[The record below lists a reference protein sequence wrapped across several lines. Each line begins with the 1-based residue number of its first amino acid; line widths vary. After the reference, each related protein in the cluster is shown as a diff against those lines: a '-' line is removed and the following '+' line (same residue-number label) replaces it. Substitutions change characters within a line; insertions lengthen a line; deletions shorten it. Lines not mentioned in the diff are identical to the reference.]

1 MDRRDFIGTSLAA
14 AGAMS
19 VAGTA
24 TRASAAGKQSVEK
37 LESGIEQSVQ
47 FEKQV
52 VEMHQ
57 IGHFCLFALLCFLVY
72 LSAALERQHLIYFAK
87 VGIDVLIFAAI
98 TESVQFLTLDRKAG
112 VADLLTDI
120 YGMATALVLFLAVL
134 PFVRHYQGLASSKV
148 G

>member
-1 MDRRDFIGTSLAA
+1 
-14 AGAMS
+14 
-19 VAGTA
+19 
-24 TRASAAGKQSVEK
+24 
-37 LESGIEQSVQ
+37 
-47 FEKQV
+47 
-52 VEMHQ
+52 
-57 IGHFCLFALLCFLVY
+57 LLCFLVY